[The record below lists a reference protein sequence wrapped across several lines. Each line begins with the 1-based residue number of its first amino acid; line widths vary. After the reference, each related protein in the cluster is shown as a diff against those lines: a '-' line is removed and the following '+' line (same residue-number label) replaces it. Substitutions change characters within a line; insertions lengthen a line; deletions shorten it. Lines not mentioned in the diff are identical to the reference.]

1 MVPRNVLLSVICAT
15 GMALAAWAA
24 PYSIAKP
31 DEQKIFF
38 GSAASFQKPAEVD
51 YAKVVKS
58 TPEYESIKKN
68 KIQEGT
74 AKYWI
79 LVTEASE
86 KALKFI
92 KKVGSQ
98 TDYDLIAMKGYLGS
112 LPEPIPAEDITE
124 TVLKEMKKK

>member
-1 MVPRNVLLSVICAT
+1 MVSRNVLLAVLIAT

-31 DEQKIFF
+31 DEQKIFY

-51 YAKVVKS
+51 YAKVVKA
-58 TPEYESIKKN
+58 TPEYASIKKN

-92 KKVGSQ
+92 KRVGSQ
-98 TDYDLIAMKGYLGS
+98 TDYDLIAMKGYLGT
-112 LPEPIPAEDITE
+112 LAEPIPAEDITE
-124 TVLKEMKKK
+124 SVLKEMKK